1 MQTHDLI
8 QGSDAWDQFRLTHFG
23 ASEAAAMLGLSKKT
37 TRNDLLRMKKTGIAK
52 EFSDWFQKNVLDH
65 GHAVEAPARQIMQAV
80 IGETLYPVT
89 CSDGEISA
97 SCDGLTMAEDIAWE
111 NKQWNEAYAALV
123 IAGQVPEEHLPQ
135 CQQVLM
141 VTKAEKLYFSIS
153 DGTRERTVWVEV
165 LPSPE
170 WFARIRAGWQ
180 QFAIDLATYTPAEK
194 VAAVVAAAP
203 ETLPAVSVRIQGSL
217 AVASN
222 LPDFGTALRAFI
234 GRMVPK
240 PSTDQEFADAEA
252 ECKALKKAEEAL
264 DASEDNALAELT
276 DVDAMR
282 RTVADLRNL
291 ARTTR
296 LAREKIVAA
305 EKENRRGEIVASG
318 VSALREHIS
327 ALNARL
333 GKPYMPA
340 VTADFAGAIKG
351 KKNLDSMQD
360 AVDTALANAK
370 IEASGIA
377 DRIQINLGTL
387 RELATGLPQ
396 LFPDTAQIVLK
407 APDDLTALV
416 KTRVAEHQAAEAKK
430 EEDQREKIRNDLSMS
445 EIQGIQQQV
454 MIATLGRAGVRV
466 GGTIECIRDTLAETE
481 AWPID
486 AERFG
491 SLAGMAQQAKE
502 TAVAEI
508 RALLDKAETRAAAA
522 PAPAASPITTP
533 AAVAPL
539 SATPSSAPAAAP
551 APAVIAMP
559 VRAATAPLAHPTLS
573 LGQIKERIAPLL
585 ISAEGLS
592 MLGFIGLKERGSV
605 LFHESD
611 FPHICAALVA
621 HVQAIQA
628 KQAA

>member
-37 TRNDLLRMKKTGIAK
+37 TRNELLRMKKTGIAK

-65 GHAVEAPARQIMQAV
+65 GHAVEAPARKIMEEV
-80 IGETLYPVT
+80 VGETLYPVT

-97 SCDGLTMAEDIAWE
+97 SCDGLDMGEVVAWE
-111 NKQWNEAYAALV
+111 NKQWNEEYAAMV
-123 IAGQVPEEHLPQ
+123 RAGHVPEEHMPQ

-165 LPSPE
+165 LPDPA
-170 WFARIRAGWQ
+170 WFARLRAGWQ
-180 QFAIDLATYTPAEK
+180 QFAADLATYTPTEK

-222 LPDFGTALRAFI
+222 LPDFGTALRSFI
-234 GRMVPK
+234 NRMVPK

-264 DASEDNALAELT
+264 DASESNALAELS

-282 RTVADLRNL
+282 RAVADLRNL

-305 EKENRRGEIVASG
+305 EKENRRGEIVAGG
-318 VSALREHIS
+318 VVALRDHLN

-340 VTADFAGAIKG
+340 VSADFAGAIKG

-360 AVDTALANAK
+360 AVDAVLANAK
-370 IEASGIA
+370 IAANEVA
-377 DRIQINLGTL
+377 DRIQVNLATL
-387 RELATGLPQ
+387 REHATGLEF
-396 LFPDTAQIVLK
+396 LFPDTAQIVQK
-407 APDDLTALV
+407 APDDLTSLV
-416 KTRVAEHQAAEAKK
+416 KTRIADHRAAEAKK
-430 EEDQREKIRNDLSMS
+430 EEEQRERIRK
-445 EIQGIQQQV
+445 E
-454 MIATLGRAGVRV
+454 
-466 GGTIECIRDTLAETE
+466 E
-481 AWPID
+481 
-486 AERFG
+486 AERAERE
-491 SLAGMAQQAKE
+491 LAAR
-502 TAVAEI
+502 T
-508 RALLDKAETRAAAA
+508 AAATPPATTPSTA
-522 PAPAASPITTP
+522 PAVVT
-533 AAVAPL
+533 PL

-551 APAVIAMP
+551 APTVIPLPQRAQPAAGAV
-559 VRAATAPLAHPTLS
+559 PTLS
-573 LGQIKERIAPLL
+573 IGAINERLQLFTVTEA
-585 ISAEGLS
+585 GLRG
-592 MLGFIGLKERGSV
+592 LGFEPAGRERAAPRY
-605 LFHESD
+605 HEAD
-611 FPHICAALVA
+611 FPHVLAAIVA